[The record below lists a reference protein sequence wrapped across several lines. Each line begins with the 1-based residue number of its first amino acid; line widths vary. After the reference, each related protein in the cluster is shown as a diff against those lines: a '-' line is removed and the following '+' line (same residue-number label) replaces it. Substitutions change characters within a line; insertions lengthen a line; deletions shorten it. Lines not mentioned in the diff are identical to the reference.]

1 MQTFNQPLILV
12 MKFDLEVVLLHLN
25 QSTGV
30 DPRHE
35 RDRETYVNNNPNC
48 LTYSCLVLV
57 MFTCISR
64 CPTCLLYFL
73 QSIQTTY
80 RLFTS
85 VRCVCVRASVYFAS
99 FVCVDFGG
107 KPQENGSTGPLWA
120 GNPLRR
126 SDRSLSQSRHVPSPR
141 NAAHTHMGR
150 TVGLPPKSND
160 VKRERGG

>member
-1 MQTFNQPLILV
+1 M
-12 MKFDLEVVLLHLN
+12 FDLEVVLLHLN

-57 MFTCISR
+57 LFTHISR

-85 VRCVCVRASVYFAS
+85 VRCVCVRALVYFAYS
-99 FVCVDFGG
+99 LCVIVWWQNRERTVRPDPFGPATPQPKLAALQHAGLFVQCG
-107 KPQENGSTGPLWA
+107 TGAHPTA
-120 GNPLRR
+120 
-126 SDRSLSQSRHVPSPR
+126 VPSAGMR
-141 NAAHTHMGR
+141 R
-150 TVGLPPKSND
+150 
-160 VKRERGG
+160 R